1 MTAEALVTTEGPEGT
16 RLAGHDDRPVFVT
29 ADGLVAKRYASPEG
43 AAAASATLTALWRS
57 TFGETRTPPGVPRPE
72 PLESGSR
79 TLLMERLDGPTLSTR
94 GVLPPAD
101 QEAGAAVLLAELH
114 ASGVQVGRTRSA
126 RGVVRSLRRK
136 AADLA
141 DDALGP
147 SFAAVADRA
156 ARHLPADGT
165 LVPTHGDFSPRNLMV
180 TATGLRLID
189 FDRFQMASP
198 ARDVAYWGAW
208 HWSTALLRDT
218 EPSWVAGDEFVA
230 TYAARR
236 PGAARDVHEGLGF
249 HRAAALL
256 RIVHGWSALAVRR
269 DAAARILLEAD
280 RQLG

>member
-1 MTAEALVTTEGPEGT
+1 MEWLV
-16 RLAGHDDRPVFVT
+16 
-29 ADGLVAKRYASPEG
+29 
-43 AAAASATLTALWRS
+43 
-57 TFGETRTPPGVPRPE
+57 
-72 PLESGSR
+72 
-79 TLLMERLDGPTLSTR
+79 GPTLSTR

-101 QEAGAAVLLAELH
+101 QEAGSAVLLADLH
-114 ASGVQVGRTRSA
+114 ASGIEVGRRRSA

-141 DDALGP
+141 GDPLGP
-147 SFAAVADRA
+147 SYEAVADRA
-156 ARHLPADGT
+156 AERLPAHGE

-208 HWSTALLRDT
+208 HWSTALLRGT

-230 TYAARR
+230 TYVARR
-236 PGAARDVHEGLGF
+236 PGAARDVHDGLGF

-256 RIVHGWSALAVRR
+256 RIMHGWSALAARR